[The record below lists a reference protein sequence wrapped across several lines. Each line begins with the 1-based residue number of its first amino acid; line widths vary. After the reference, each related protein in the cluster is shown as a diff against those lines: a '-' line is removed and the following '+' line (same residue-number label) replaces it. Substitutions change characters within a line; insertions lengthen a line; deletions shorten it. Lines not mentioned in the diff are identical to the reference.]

1 MGVCLNAR
9 APNPVTCALSAHE
22 VIDALDCNRLHWV
35 LDAIEWTV
43 QSPLRLRNQLE
54 CVWVAIV
61 ICFSIILVL
70 GIGEL
75 FELKRSDW
83 VFVVLLVHVCFWR
96 ADVPVKRM
104 GGDSKSATTWA
115 CMFKL
120 TLSEIRKFASPR

>member
-22 VIDALDCNRLHWV
+22 VIDALDCNRLHWFFDV
-35 LDAIEWTV
+35 IEWTV
-43 QSPLRLRNQLE
+43 QCPFSLRNELE
-54 CVWVAIV
+54 SVWVAIV
-61 ICFSIILVL
+61 ICFPIVFVVGVRKLL
-70 GIGEL
+70 EL
-75 FELKRSDW
+75 QRAHW
-83 VFVVLLVHVCFWR
+83 VFVVLLVHVRFWR